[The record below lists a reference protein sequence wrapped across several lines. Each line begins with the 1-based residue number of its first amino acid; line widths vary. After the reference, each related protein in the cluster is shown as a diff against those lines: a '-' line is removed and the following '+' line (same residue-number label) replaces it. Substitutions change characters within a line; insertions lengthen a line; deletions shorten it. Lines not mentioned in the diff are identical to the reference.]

1 MTMLDSRFAAVEFR
15 VSEWAHWAG
24 GRKGIGP
31 APVKCR
37 SMESHALADAG
48 EVWGDDDLW
57 EEPDADDDRAMAVE
71 LALRKIPTAC
81 RAVIEAAYLR
91 YRTHDGGTLGTA
103 LEALA
108 KVLGVR
114 C

>member
-1 MTMLDSRFAAVEFR
+1 MTLLDSRFAAVEFR
-15 VSEWAHWAG
+15 VTEWAHWVW

-31 APVKCR
+31 APIKCR
-37 SMESHALADAG
+37 SMESHALAAAG
-48 EVWGDDDLW
+48 EVWDDDDQW
-57 EEPDADDDRAMAVE
+57 AEPAADDDRAMAVE

-91 YRTHDGGTLGTA
+91 YRTHDADTLGTA

-108 KVLGVR
+108 KVLGIR